1 MFSKEIPFDSAIK
14 VSFFDKDGTK
24 VNGISIEQANK
35 VHELDQDTLF
45 YFKTGD
51 GTEKELTIEE
61 VRELPN
67 KKNILPSKPCD
78 TGPKECGPPLVRF
91 FGGGGFGAAA
101 NAIISPIS
109 SSVIGFDVVNRGKK
123 YKTPPNAEL
132 VDPCGKG
139 SGSSVVVTIDED
151 ENSPDFGKIDDV
163 IVIAPGDGYISAP
176 DGSLGGNDRV
186 WKEPDEGWCETP
198 EGGYCVVQPYRPIK
212 LPGGSTYHP
221 PDGPPRIIREGGEL
235 ITIDLVPVKPP
246 DEEEEKNTSDPKGP
260 TDLIPTGPTPRRSG
274 GITPP
279 PGGGKTPVSNSS
291 TPIPDLTKPGLGDGT
306 GDGTGTGTGTGTGRG
321 ESEGAFKKPSS
332 SYPVYL
338 CLVKFRV
345 IDPGFGYRPGDKL
358 IVSPNLGVE
367 TELIVNEFGQ
377 VTEARVIKKGCGF
390 VDIPKIRTNSSTG
403 FNATFVPIFST
414 QRLSDAEKQAFT
426 IEEGV
431 GIVDVVDC
439 VGIVPPKQV
448 FDIVPRY

>member
-260 TDLIPTGPTPRRSG
+260 TDLISTGPTPRRSG
-274 GITPP
+274 GITPHLAVVRHLLAILQP
-279 PGGGKTPVSNSS
+279 LS
-291 TPIPDLTKPGLGDGT
+291 PISLNLDLVMELVTVLALALVLALEEGNLKVHLKNHHHLIQFTYVWLNLGLLILD
-306 GDGTGTGTGTGTGRG
+306 
-321 ESEGAFKKPSS
+321 
-332 SYPVYL
+332 L
-338 CLVKFRV
+338 V
-345 IDPGFGYRPGDKL
+345 IDQE
-358 IVSPNLGVE
+358 IN
-367 TELIVNEFGQ
+367 
-377 VTEARVIKKGCGF
+377 
-390 VDIPKIRTNSSTG
+390 
-403 FNATFVPIFST
+403 
-414 QRLSDAEKQAFT
+414 
-426 IEEGV
+426 
-431 GIVDVVDC
+431 
-439 VGIVPPKQV
+439 
-448 FDIVPRY
+448 